1 MNSSDQCPLCG
12 TELSKIKFGEIQAK
26 LAEQQQQVL
35 LEQQKKLSEAEAATR
50 QALKLQFQKE
60 LATQTEAAAKLA
72 REEAEQRAKQIAAEL
87 DKAAQKL
94 KEAAT
99 REVEI
104 RKQAQADKVTAAKLA
119 KEAADEQIKKIAAQ
133 LEQANVKA
141 KRAEAREAE
150 IKKQAQID
158 KEAATKLA
166 KQQAEEQIKKI
177 SAERDQANKKAKA
190 AEARE
195 VEIRKQALLEAE
207 KKIQVELAE
216 QREALERDRDRQLL
230 KRDAD
235 FNRERESYQKKFKV
249 MEQQLQKK
257 TANDLG
263 DGAEIDLFEAL
274 CAAFPDDRMERVR
287 KGQAG
292 ADILCEVV
300 YKGQRCGQII
310 IDSKNRQGWQN
321 NYVSKLRQDQ
331 LEANAEHA
339 ILATT
344 VFPAGKKEMCIESDV
359 IVVNPSRVVHIAH
372 ILRQAMI
379 TMHVR
384 GLSMKERAGKMSK
397 LYSLITSESYTRK
410 FAEAGR
416 LTQDILALDVEEK
429 KAHDKIWK
437 TRGSAAIRIN
447 NVLRE
452 IETDIAGVIERVDDA
467 EASQPIEVER
477 PKAASAEIK
486 ARETVIWNNKG

>member
-26 LAEQQQQVL
+26 LADQEQQRL
-35 LEQQKKLSEAEAATR
+35 SEQRKKLAEAEATAR
-50 QALKLQFQKE
+50 QTLELQFQKKLE
-60 LATQTEAAAKLA
+60 AQTAAAAKH
-72 REEAEQRAKQIAAEL
+72 AKQE
-87 DKAAQKL
+87 
-94 KEAAT
+94 
-99 REVEI
+99 
-104 RKQAQADKVTAAKLA
+104 
-119 KEAADEQIKKIAAQ
+119 
-133 LEQANVKA
+133 
-141 KRAEAREAE
+141 
-150 IKKQAQID
+150 
-158 KEAATKLA
+158 
-166 KQQAEEQIKKI
+166 AEEQIKKI
-177 SAERDQANKKAKA
+177 SAERDQANKKVKA

-195 VEIRKQALLEAE
+195 IEIRKQAQQEAE
-207 KKIQVELAE
+207 KKRQVELAE
-216 QREALERDRDRQLL
+216 QREALEKDRDRQLL

-274 CAAFPDDRMERVR
+274 RAAFLDDRIVRVR

-292 ADILCEVV
+292 ADILCEVL
-300 YKGQRCGQII
+300 YKGQGCGQII

-321 NYVSKLRQDQ
+321 SYVSKLHQDQ
-331 LEANAEHA
+331 LEAKAEHA

-359 IVVNPSRVVHIAH
+359 IVVNPSRVVHIVH
-372 ILRQAMI
+372 FLRQAMI

-384 GLSMKERAGKMSK
+384 GLSMKERAGKMGK

-416 LTQDILALDVEEK
+416 LTQDILDLDVEEK

-452 IETDIAGVIERVDDA
+452 IETEIAGVIEGVDDA
-467 EASQPIEVER
+467 EAPQRPAVER
-477 PKAASAEIK
+477 PKAASADIK
-486 ARETVIWNNKG
+486 VRETVIWNRG